1 LIFKH
6 RALGLSDETQA
17 EVSTREP
24 VNRHFTTSTV
34 AGFRDRCSQCNSR
47 ALVGW
52 VEISLNPE
60 IATVVMRGHELA
72 HGCGCVE

>member
-1 LIFKH
+1 L
-6 RALGLSDETQA
+6 RLSDESKD
-17 EVSTREP
+17 EVSTRKP

-60 IATVVMRGHELA
+60 IATVVVLKAWAKRGT
-72 HGCGCVE
+72 